1 MTLLFT
7 YLLIALSI
15 SFICSILEAVLLTS
29 TNSYIE
35 TLSKETHGNA
45 VDILKKL
52 KSNIEKPISSILIL
66 NTFAHTMGAAGVGAQ
81 AQLLFGDEWQ
91 TAIAFGLT
99 LLILYTSEIIPKTI
113 GAIYWRSLLIPSGY
127 LISFMIKI
135 TYPLVWFSGLITNSI
150 SKGKSKDSAL
160 SRDEIMAVVSMG
172 EREGSILAK
181 ESTLIEN
188 LLKLKNIKTKD
199 IMTPRSVVFSMEAKT
214 TIAEALGEDRMYIY
228 SRIPIYSES
237 IDDII
242 GMVFNQTI
250 LEESVEERNYKL
262 LEEIIVPVHKISEN
276 LPVSVLIDLFIKRK
290 THLFVVHDN
299 YGQTSGVVTLE
310 DALETLL
317 GVEIMDEMDQVEDM
331 QAFAKDKNKQF
342 QDKMLLE
349 KKRLEK
355 LRLHGV

>member
-99 LLILYTSEIIPKTI
+99 LLILYASEIIPKTI
-113 GAIYWRSLLIPSGY
+113 GAIYWRTLLIPSAY

-135 TYPLVWFSGLITNSI
+135 TYPLVWFSGLITNFI
-150 SKGKSKDSAL
+150 SKGKSTDSPL

-317 GVEIMDEMDQVEDM
+317 GVEIMDEMDEVEDM

-355 LRLHGV
+355 LRLN